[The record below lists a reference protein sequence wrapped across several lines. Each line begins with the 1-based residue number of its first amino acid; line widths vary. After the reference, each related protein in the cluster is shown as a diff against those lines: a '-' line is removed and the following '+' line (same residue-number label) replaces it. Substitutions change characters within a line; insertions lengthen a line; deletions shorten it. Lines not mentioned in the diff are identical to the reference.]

1 MNLKI
6 KKVTFATVTFSS
18 VVMWIGFFAW
28 RNMFNNFAVDV
39 FDASAVDVGLIQS
52 AREIPGLLAFGVG
65 VIAIYLTE
73 SKIAS
78 LSIVTLG
85 IGIILCGMSTSIAM
99 LAMATVLMSFGFHY
113 FEPTNASQLL
123 LLSENHQLGSAQ
135 GKLRSYESMAGLAG
149 GAIVLVM
156 TLFLD
161 YRMTYYLIGGI
172 VLLVGLYLTYALPAN
187 RGKTENRKMKL
198 KKKYSLYYVLSFLR
212 GCRRHIF
219 TTFAIFLLV
228 KNHGLDITTITII
241 LFVNNFITIFTNRY
255 IGNISDRIGERF
267 VLVLTS
273 LLLFFIFLGYAYISF
288 LPLLILFYVI
298 DNVLFGSSIALRSY
312 LRKIAPTEDITSC
325 LSFGMTANH
334 VTAVVIP
341 IAFGVAWSQIGYQIP
356 FIAGALIVFVDMLF
370 AMRIPKDN
378 NIVAIETN

>member
-52 AREIPGLLAFGVG
+52 VREIPGLLAFGVG

-78 LSIVTLG
+78 LSIVMLG
-85 IGIILCGMSTSIAM
+85 VGIILCGMSTSIAM

-123 LLSENHQLGSAQ
+123 LLSENHQLGSVQ

-161 YRMTYYLIGGI
+161 YRMTFYLIGGI
-172 VLLVGLYLTYALPAN
+172 VLLVGLYLTYALPSN
-187 RGKTENRKMKL
+187 RGKSENRKMKL
-198 KKKYSLYYVLSFLR
+198 KKEYSLYYILSFLR

-255 IGNISDRIGERF
+255 IGNISDKIGERF

-273 LLLFFIFLGYAYISF
+273 LLLFFIFLGYAYVSF
-288 LPLLILFYVI
+288 LPVLIIFYVI

-341 IAFGVAWSQIGYQIP
+341 LAFGFAWSQIGYQIP

-370 AMRIPKDN
+370 SMRIPKDN
-378 NIVAIETN
+378 NIVAVETI